1 METETENVDL
11 HKGRFDWIMD
21 YQNNTKYSKLVDGLN
36 CLNILAK
43 LKDIIILFE
52 VYRGLK

>member
-1 METETENVDL
+1 METDTENVDL

-21 YQNNTKYSKLVDGLN
+21 YQNTTKYSKLVDGLN

-52 VYRGLK
+52 VYRG